1 MIKEYLLVIFLGTI
15 LGFGITGGYYA
26 LRQNKPKQN
35 VTNNNISPTPTITE
49 IQISNQISVTPSVS
63 ATKTYIN
70 ITSPENGTVLSTSK
84 TSIKGDVKPSS
95 LVVIST
101 PSKTFSGEANSN
113 GIFSINVELD
123 SGVNLIK
130 ISSIDLN
137 DNQDET
143 ELTLTYSTAKI

>member
-26 LRQNKPKQN
+26 LRQNKPKE
-35 VTNNNISPTPTITE
+35 NIINASPTPTITE
-49 IQISNQISVTPSVS
+49 IKISTQISITPPVS
-63 ATKTYIN
+63 ATKTSIN
-70 ITSPENGTVLSTSK
+70 ITSPENGTVLSTAK
-84 TSIKGDVKPSS
+84 TSIKGDAKPNS

-101 PSKTFSGEANSN
+101 PSQTFNGKANSN
-113 GIFSINVELD
+113 GIFSINIELD

-130 ISSIDLN
+130 ISSIDLE